1 MVAWS
6 CVPFS
11 KFIAMKKDLET
22 AEDVTQLVDRF
33 YKKVA
38 LNELLIPFF
47 EGLEWEAH
55 LPKMNKFWRFLLFDE
70 PGYTA
75 NVTEKHL
82 HLPLTKE
89 AFDSWLTLF
98 FQTLGEHFEG
108 PKVLLAKERAKII
121 AIGLKSKMNLLEN

>member
-22 AEDVTQLVDRF
+22 AEDVTLLVEHF
-33 YKKVA
+33 YKKVVV
-38 LNELLIPFF
+38 NELLTPFF
-47 EGLEWEAH
+47 EGIEWEAH
-55 LPKMNKFWRFLLFDE
+55 LPKMKKFWRFLLFDE
-70 PGYTA
+70 PGYTT

-89 AFDSWLTLF
+89 AFDAWLTLF
-98 FQTLGEHFEG
+98 FQTLDEHFEG